1 MQNCSQSEMYKLSHT
16 CKIGKLNK
24 VELSLE
30 VWGVFG
36 EGEGVVGCW
45 LFFFCQGKHF
55 EFVIHHDSP
64 RRKKSKSE
72 F

>member
-36 EGEGVVGCW
+36 EGEGVVGC
-45 LFFFCQGKHF
+45 LFFFFWSG
-55 EFVIHHDSP
+55 EAL
-64 RRKKSKSE
+64 
-72 F
+72 